1 MNHVCVSVDV
11 QKREFE
17 LVSGNVI
24 VFLKASSGHREVLVF
39 LLCPTLK

>member
-1 MNHVCVSVDV
+1 MVENQTKIRADGRNASFVMNHVCVSVDV

-24 VFLKASSGHREVLVF
+24 VFL
-39 LLCPTLK
+39 